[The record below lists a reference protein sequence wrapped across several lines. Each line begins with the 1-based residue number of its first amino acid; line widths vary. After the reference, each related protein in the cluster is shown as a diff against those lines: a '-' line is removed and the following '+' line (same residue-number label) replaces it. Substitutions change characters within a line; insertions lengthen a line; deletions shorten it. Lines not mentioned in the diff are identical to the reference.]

1 MSSLLLYLGF
11 AVVGYFIGSFLEK
24 KGIVIKGVGKIQTAC
39 IMLLVFTMGSR
50 IGSDEEIVKSL
61 GTIGITAFIMTVL
74 AMVGGVIAVFLIRKL
89 FGFDK
94 FGIMRKK
101 NVHTAEINVEH
112 EDKEDKPEEKSDNRM
127 TIYIVVSVA
136 LGIISGAFILPDSF
150 VDITGLIIDI
160 GLCIILFFVGMDL
173 GREGT
178 IFDNFKKA
186 GWRVVV
192 FPFVI
197 MAGSLIGVVISSLFL
212 PLSVQDALCIGSGF
226 GWYSLAP
233 IMLTEYSVE
242 ISAISFMHNVMR
254 ELCAILFIPV
264 VAKRIGYIEC
274 ISLAG
279 AAAMDVCLP
288 IVERSTRGDIAV
300 YSFISGVV
308 LSAAVPIMV
317 GFMMG
322 L

>member
-1 MSSLLLYLGF
+1 
-11 AVVGYFIGSFLEK
+11 
-24 KGIVIKGVGKIQTAC
+24 
-39 IMLLVFTMGSR
+39 
-50 IGSDEEIVKSL
+50 
-61 GTIGITAFIMTVL
+61 
-74 AMVGGVIAVFLIRKL
+74 
-89 FGFDK
+89 
-94 FGIMRKK
+94 
-101 NVHTAEINVEH
+101 
-112 EDKEDKPEEKSDNRM
+112 
-127 TIYIVVSVA
+127 
-136 LGIISGAFILPDSF
+136 
-150 VDITGLIIDI
+150 
-160 GLCIILFFVGMDL
+160 MDL

-178 IFDNFKKA
+178 IFENFKKA
-186 GWRVVV
+186 GWRVMI

-197 MAGSLIGVVISSLFL
+197 MAGSLLGVVISSLFL

-279 AAAMDVCLP
+279 AAAMDVGLP
-288 IVERSTRGDIAV
+288 IVERSTRGDIAA